1 MYLSK
6 VGVSRPLLQ
15 QNNCMDRT
23 ICYQDVHFCNW
34 LTACHSLF
42 HVFTS
47 TSLFDYLSLSL
58 SLSFKVNFN
67 LHESL
72 FLFCCFYFHRF
83 RFIFSYSF
91 LFHILS
97 FRHFESTT
105 GMLSSHF
112 FSFPYRLITLP
123 YLNSLMSVDWKQ
135 TKKNIQTNGDIVIDV
150 SRLSRR

>member
-1 MYLSK
+1 MSLGPFFNRIIVWIEQSVIK
-6 VGVSRPLLQ
+6 MFIFAIDWRLVILFFMSLPPPLFLI
-15 QNNCMDRT
+15 T
-23 ICYQDVHFCNW
+23 FP
-34 LTACHSLF
+34 
-42 HVFTS
+42 
-47 TSLFDYLSLSL
+47 SL

-72 FLFCCFYFHRF
+72 IF
-83 RFIFSYSF
+83 FISIVSVSFFSYSF